1 MMRIMLSLLIVL
13 LAASN
18 ASAGERS
25 RGFSN
30 SDIKGAYGLLA
41 QGTSAVP
48 GTPIAFPAVYVG
60 QVVSDGKGNLQGMGT
75 INPGGPIS
83 GLQPGQSVM
92 LTGTYDIDADGT
104 GEFTGSGTG
113 GSQSATA
120 ASNGPPSVLGAGALV
135 IQSLDEIE
143 LVSTQSDRVFYT
155 TLKKQHPPLGGFS
168 NATLRGVWGF
178 ACHGSLVTS
187 TADPSTAM
195 EFSIALVGLMTND
208 GRGNFSA
215 EDTANASGIVSHESF
230 VGVNSVTADGTISAT
245 LTGTNPLLTSLRG
258 IFDDSGEFR
267 MIATDAGTVIGCT
280 FKVQRRRDD
289 DRD

>member
-1 MMRIMLSLLIVL
+1 
-13 LAASN
+13 
-18 ASAGERS
+18 
-25 RGFSN
+25 
-30 SDIKGAYGLLA
+30 
-41 QGTSAVP
+41 
-48 GTPIAFPAVYVG
+48 
-60 QVVSDGKGNLQGMGT
+60 
-75 INPGGPIS
+75 
-83 GLQPGQSVM
+83 
-92 LTGTYDIDADGT
+92 
-104 GEFTGSGTG
+104 
-113 GSQSATA
+113 
-120 ASNGPPSVLGAGALV
+120 
-135 IQSLDEIE
+135 
-143 LVSTQSDRVFYT
+143 
-155 TLKKQHPPLGGFS
+155 
-168 NATLRGVWGF
+168 VWGF
-178 ACHGSLVTS
+178 ACHGSLVMS

-215 EDTANASGIVSHESF
+215 EDTANASGVVSHESF